1 MHHLQLPFQHAIL
14 ALLLAPNATLLAFQ
28 PRQIA
33 DSAPNAEI
41 PTATDAAIPA
51 FLTAT
56 VDWAAECWAD
66 PFSTALVSPAT

>member
-1 MHHLQLPFQHAIL
+1 MRIPIPLQLTAFLNPLSIHLLQLPFQHAIL

-51 FLTAT
+51 FLTASLET
-56 VDWAAECWAD
+56 
-66 PFSTALVSPAT
+66 